1 MDVEALITLYCEAWD
16 EPDRARRR
24 QILGR
29 VWAADATYTD
39 PTVHTAGIDELVEHI
54 GKVLEKYPGS
64 RIVRT
69 SAVDTHHTVLR
80 FSWHKTLADG
90 SKLPEGIDFGELSG
104 DGKLR
109 RMVGFFGAL
118 AARQTA

>member
-16 EPDRARRR
+16 EPDRVRRR
-24 QILGR
+24 QILAR

-39 PTVHTAGIDELVEHI
+39 PTVHTAGIDELVEHT

-80 FSWHKTLADG
+80 FSWQKKSLADG
-90 SKLPEGIDFGELSG
+90 SKLPEGIELGG